1 MKTSLRNGGRRGGT
15 HKSWPATQTAAT
27 RIIRDANVVVE
38 NKKRNRKMLIQKIK
52 DKWYRLDVGYGEERL
67 TFFGYSREQV
77 RHRWEA
83 WVRSHDLSKL

>member
-1 MKTSLRNGGRRGGT
+1 
-15 HKSWPATQTAAT
+15 
-27 RIIRDANVVVE
+27 
-38 NKKRNRKMLIQKIK
+38 MLIQKIK